1 MSESSKQVRD
11 RMLHLISESMEA
23 RMQSLEALRR
33 LQSTMKAIQ
42 QVRARGWHSR
52 HAYKLDKQFL

>member
-1 MSESSKQVRD
+1 
-11 RMLHLISESMEA
+11 MLRLISESMEA

-42 QVRARGWHSR
+42 QLRTGSWSGR
-52 HAYKLDKQFL
+52 HADKLDEQFL